1 MRRLDAAR
9 SIAESEEREP
19 ILSGVP
25 KREPSG
31 LYVCSILFYSLPL
44 IFMVMLPFYV
54 LPLLMGRVLKFPF
67 TTHIRCKNAEIV
79 SKGMRLNIDG
89 EIQDIDE
96 AKFSIL
102 QGALLLFW

>member
-54 LPLLMGRVLKFPF
+54 PCGKIMKNFFDMAREKTRAKWVKNGENGRLLKRK
-67 TTHIRCKNAEIV
+67 
-79 SKGMRLNIDG
+79 SK
-89 EIQDIDE
+89 
-96 AKFSIL
+96 
-102 QGALLLFW
+102 